1 MTVKRKERGE
11 DGTIEIQSPLP
22 TVHSKS
28 NMAGRINDRSLQCYV
43 VLKKKKRKA
52 QNILTTRST
61 RSVENMQL
69 KCLMF

>member
-28 NMAGRINDRSLQCYV
+28 NMAGRNKRSELAM
-43 VLKKKKRKA
+43 LRRPKKKKKKGKPR
-52 QNILTTRST
+52 I
-61 RSVENMQL
+61 
-69 KCLMF
+69 F

>member
-28 NMAGRINDRSLQCYV
+28 NMAGRINDLSLQCYV

-52 QNILTTRST
+52 QNILTTRS
-61 RSVENMQL
+61 VENMQL

>member
-43 VLKKKKRKA
+43 VLKKKRKA

-61 RSVENMQL
+61 GSVENMQL
-69 KCLMF
+69 KFLMF

>member
-28 NMAGRINDRSLQCYV
+28 NMAGRNKRSELAM
-43 VLKKKKRKA
+43 LRRPKKKESPEYFDN
-52 QNILTTRST
+52 QVN
-61 RSVENMQL
+61 
-69 KCLMF
+69 